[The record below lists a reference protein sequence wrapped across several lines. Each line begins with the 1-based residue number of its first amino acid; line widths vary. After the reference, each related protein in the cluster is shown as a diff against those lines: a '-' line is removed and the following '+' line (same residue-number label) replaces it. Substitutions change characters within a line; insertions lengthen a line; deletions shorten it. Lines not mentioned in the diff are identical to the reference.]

1 MNLYVANCTRSHWCL
16 NINRPEGGVIRL
28 EIPSGQQRKFPSDLN
43 KEGQE
48 IVIEQIRKFGG
59 QPRAKIHGKLSE
71 FTGIVYATDKP
82 LTEDEIVG
90 ANEDQLDHA
99 QNRSV
104 AQATRSAQAADLTVR
119 EGNNPKGK
127 RKAKS
132 TQISVS
138 KKSDERGGEEPMM
151 DIEFTESGDTKAKLP
166 V

>member
-1 MNLYVANCTRSHWCL
+1 MKLYIANCTRGHWNL

-28 EIPSGQQRKFPSDLN
+28 EIPSGQQRQFPMDPN
-43 KEGQE
+43 KEGLE
-48 IVIEQIRKFGG
+48 IVVEQIRKFGG
-59 QPRAKIHGKLSE
+59 QPRSNARGKLNE
-71 FTGIVYATDKP
+71 FTGIVYSTDKP
-82 LTEDEIVG
+82 LTEAEIVG

-127 RKAKS
+127 RRAKS

-138 KKSDERGGEEPMM
+138 KKDGERGGEVPMM
-151 DIEFTESGDTKAKLP
+151 DIEFTESGDRKAKLP